1 MDVFIGYPTFRDDSP
16 NSPYGNDLI
25 FAHDMHFKQVKKL
38 ALNSDNYPKFKTD
51 GAYQVTI
58 FVNAINEKEN
68 NLLRNSLDVS
78 FEILVDQGAIQGLMS
93 ALSFLALI

>member
-51 GAYQVTI
+51 GAY
-58 FVNAINEKEN
+58 
-68 NLLRNSLDVS
+68 
-78 FEILVDQGAIQGLMS
+78 
-93 ALSFLALI
+93 